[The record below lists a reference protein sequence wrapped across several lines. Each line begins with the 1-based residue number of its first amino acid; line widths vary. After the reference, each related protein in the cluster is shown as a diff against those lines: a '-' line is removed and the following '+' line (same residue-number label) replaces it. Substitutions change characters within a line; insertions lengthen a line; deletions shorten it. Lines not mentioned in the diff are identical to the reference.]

1 MNLEFC
7 LNEMPKRYLVANT
20 NKVELPT
27 DFVYSKKTRY
37 IHVLNVKLYDIA
49 TGTLLMDV
57 SMHTDFIKDLPY
69 RNGFVCFC
77 NEQLAKRKKYEIQHF
92 MSSFDIWFEDLSENV
107 LDPATYKF
115 TAEFMIEF

>member
-1 MNLEFC
+1 
-7 LNEMPKRYLVANT
+7 MPKRYLIANT
-20 NKVELPT
+20 AKTELPM
-27 DFVYSKKTRY
+27 DFVYSKKARN